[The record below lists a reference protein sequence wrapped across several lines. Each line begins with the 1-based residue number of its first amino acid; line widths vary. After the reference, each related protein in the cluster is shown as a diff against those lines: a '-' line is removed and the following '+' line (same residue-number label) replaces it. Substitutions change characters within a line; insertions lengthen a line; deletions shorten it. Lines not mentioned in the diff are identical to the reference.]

1 MFGKIFLMRCVKTA
15 FGQTLVLESFWEKLR
30 GLMFAPR
37 VEKPLLFVFTNER
50 SSENAIHSLFCP
62 AFDAIFINS
71 NGVVVGAFEVRSPK
85 LFVCPEEQF
94 KFLVETFPGDIK
106 KREIK
111 IGVKVG
117 VSDWLKQ

>member
-1 MFGKIFLMRCVKTA
+1 MRSVKTA

-50 SSENAIHSLFCP
+50 SGENAIHSLFCP

-71 NGVVVGAFEVRSPK
+71 KGVVVGAVEVRSTK
-85 LFVCPEEQF
+85 LFVCPEEKF
-94 KFLVETFPGDIK
+94 KFLVETFPGDIRK
-106 KREIK
+106 QEIK

-117 VSDWLKQ
+117 VSNWLKQ